1 MDIFDKKKVAFRVL
15 SDAIRILWT
24 PVRLLHKPTFILICF
39 IISKD
44 KEMYD
49 DLRDMQWLESKDI
62 FESTKLV
69 INVIAII
76 LLIFALIGFIK

>member
-1 MDIFDKKKVAFRVL
+1 MDIFDKKKVAFRFLCNV
-15 SDAIRILWT
+15 IRILWT

-49 DLRDMQWLESKDI
+49 DLLDMQWRESKDI
-62 FESTKLV
+62 FVSTKIT
-69 INVIAII
+69 INIVAII
-76 LLIFALIGFIK
+76 LLIFTLPGFIK